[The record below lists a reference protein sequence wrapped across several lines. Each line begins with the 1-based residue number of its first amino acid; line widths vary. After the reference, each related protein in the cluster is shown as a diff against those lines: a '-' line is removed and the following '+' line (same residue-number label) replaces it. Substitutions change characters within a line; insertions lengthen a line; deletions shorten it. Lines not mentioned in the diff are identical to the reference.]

1 VIAQKA
7 QAMSTPATF
16 RPGGPADGTRE
27 AARESP
33 PRPHPDYGLGVLE
46 LGLGNYQTARQML
59 QRAVSD
65 RSHPAIAMVAPDLIE
80 ASVRCGR
87 RRAAAAILEYFTV
100 PARAAGTP
108 LAMGLLSR
116 SRALLAS
123 DDLAEDLYLE
133 AIRQLQRSHD
143 AMQLARANLLYGEW
157 LRRRRRRRDAREQLR
172 AAHDVFAAA
181 GSSFAERAR
190 AELAATGQNTRRRSV
205 ETQNNLTP
213 REQQITRL
221 VAHGAT
227 NAETAAKLYIS
238 AATVDYHLRS
248 VFRKLGIQSRR
259 QLFHSALTH
268 A

>member
-1 VIAQKA
+1 
-7 QAMSTPATF
+7 
-16 RPGGPADGTRE
+16 
-27 AARESP
+27 
-33 PRPHPDYGLGVLE
+33 VLE
-46 LGLGNYQTARQML
+46 LGLGNYQTACQML
-59 QRAVSD
+59 QRSAPGGSGDDITVVD
-65 RSHPAIAMVAPDLIE
+65 PDLLE
-80 ASVRCGR
+80 ATVRCGR
-87 RRAAAAILEYFTV
+87 RRAAAAILDGLAG
-100 PARAAGTP
+100 PAQAAGTP

-133 AIRQLQRSHD
+133 AITQLERSHD
-143 AMQLARANLLYGEW
+143 PMQLARGKLLYGEW

-172 AAHDVFAAA
+172 AAHGVFAAA

-190 AELAATGQNTRRRSV
+190 TELAATGQTARRRSV

-213 REQQITRL
+213 RERQITRL

-227 NAETAAKLYIS
+227 NAETAARLYVS

-259 QLFHSALTH
+259 ELFHSSFAH
-268 A
+268 P

>member
-1 VIAQKA
+1 
-7 QAMSTPATF
+7 MSAPTTF

-27 AARESP
+27 VVRESP
-33 PRPHPDYGLGVLE
+33 SPSHLDHGLGVLE
-46 LGLGNYQTARQML
+46 LGLGNYQTACQML
-59 QRAVSD
+59 QRAASGGP
-65 RSHPAIAMVAPDLIE
+65 HPGIAIVAPDLLE

-87 RRAAAAILEYFTV
+87 KRAAAVLLQSLAG
-100 PARAAGTP
+100 PARATGTP
-108 LAMGLLSR
+108 LALGLLSR
-116 SRALLAS
+116 SSALLAS

-133 AIRQLQRSHD
+133 AITQLERSHN
-143 AMQLARANLLYGEW
+143 AVQLARGNLLYGEW
-157 LRRRRRRRDAREQLR
+157 LRRRRRRRDARERLR
-172 AAHDVFAAA
+172 AAQDVFAAA

-190 AELAATGQNTRRRSV
+190 AELAATSQTARKRSV

-213 REQQITRL
+213 RERQITRL
-221 VAHGAT
+221 VAQGAT

-259 QLFHSALTH
+259 QLFHSSLAH

>member
-1 VIAQKA
+1 
-7 QAMSTPATF
+7 MSTPATF
-16 RPGGPADGTRE
+16 RPAAPADNTRQVV
-27 AARESP
+27 REP
-33 PRPHPDYGLGVLE
+33 PARPHLDLGLGVLE
-46 LGLGNYQTARQML
+46 LGLGNYQTACQML
-59 QRAVSD
+59 QRAASGGP
-65 RSHPAIAMVAPDLIE
+65 RPGIAVVAPDLLE

-87 RRAAAAILEYFTV
+87 KRAAAAILESLAG
-100 PARAAGTP
+100 PARATGTP
-108 LAMGLLSR
+108 LALGLLSR

-133 AIRQLQRSHD
+133 AITQLERSHD
-143 AMQLARANLLYGEW
+143 AVQLARGNLLYGEW
-157 LRRRRRRRDAREQLR
+157 LRRRRRRRDARGRLR
-172 AAHDVFAAA
+172 AAQDVFAAA

-190 AELAATGQNTRRRSV
+190 AELAATGQSARRRSV

-221 VAHGAT
+221 VAQGAT
-227 NAETAAKLYIS
+227 NTETAAKLYIS

-259 QLFHSALTH
+259 QLFHSSLAL

>member
-1 VIAQKA
+1 
-7 QAMSTPATF
+7 MSAPTTF

-27 AARESP
+27 VVRESP
-33 PRPHPDYGLGVLE
+33 SPSHLDHGLGVLE
-46 LGLGNYQTARQML
+46 LGLGNYQTACQML
-59 QRAVSD
+59 QRAASGGP
-65 RSHPAIAMVAPDLIE
+65 HPGIAIVTPDLLE

-87 RRAAAAILEYFTV
+87 KRAAAVLLQSLAG
-100 PARAAGTP
+100 PARATGTP
-108 LAMGLLSR
+108 LALGLLSR
-116 SRALLAS
+116 SSALLAS

-133 AIRQLQRSHD
+133 AITQLERSHD
-143 AMQLARANLLYGEW
+143 PMQLARGNLLYGEW
-157 LRRRRRRRDAREQLR
+157 LRRRRRRDAREQLR
-172 AAHDVFAAA
+172 AAQDVFAAA

-190 AELAATGQNTRRRSV
+190 AELAATGQTARKRSV

-213 REQQITRL
+213 RERQITRL

-248 VFRKLGIQSRR
+248 VYRKLGIQSRR
-259 QLFHSALTH
+259 QLFHSSSAH